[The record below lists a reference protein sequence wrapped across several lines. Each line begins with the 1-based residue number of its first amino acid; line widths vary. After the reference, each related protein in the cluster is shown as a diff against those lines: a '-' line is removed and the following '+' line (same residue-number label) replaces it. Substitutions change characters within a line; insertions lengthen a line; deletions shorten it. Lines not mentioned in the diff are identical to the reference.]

1 LALRHPSAIKRNRQ
15 NIKQRAR
22 NRGVQASV
30 RTEIRKLR
38 EIVAQGD
45 QAAAEAELRIAVRD
59 LSKAATKGV
68 IHRNAASRRIARL
81 SRHVA
86 NMRTPAE

>member
-1 LALRHPSAIKRNRQ
+1 MALRHPSAVKRNRQ

-22 NRGVQASV
+22 NRGVQARV
-30 RTEIRKLR
+30 RTEVRKLR

-45 QAAAEAELRIAVRD
+45 AAAAEAELRIAVRD
-59 LSKAATKGV
+59 LSKAASKGV

-86 NMRTPAE
+86 SLRTAG

>member
-1 LALRHPSAIKRNRQ
+1 LAQRHASAVKRNRQ
-15 NIKQRAR
+15 NLKRRAR
-22 NRGVQASV
+22 NRGVQARV

-38 EIVAQGD
+38 EIVAGGD
-45 QAAAEAELRIAVRD
+45 QAAAEAELRVAVKD
-59 LSKAATKGV
+59 LNKAATKGV

-86 NMRTPAE
+86 SMRKTG

>member
-1 LALRHPSAIKRNRQ
+1 LAQRHPSAIKRNRQ
-15 NIKQRAR
+15 NLKRRAR

-38 EIVAQGD
+38 EVVAQGD
-45 QAAAEAELRIAVRD
+45 QAAAEAELRIAVKD
-59 LSKAATKGV
+59 LNKAASKGV

-86 NMRTPAE
+86 SMRSAG

>member
-1 LALRHPSAIKRNRQ
+1 MALRHPSAIKRNRQ

-45 QAAAEAELRIAVRD
+45 HAAAEAELRIAVRD

-86 NMRTPAE
+86 NMRAAG